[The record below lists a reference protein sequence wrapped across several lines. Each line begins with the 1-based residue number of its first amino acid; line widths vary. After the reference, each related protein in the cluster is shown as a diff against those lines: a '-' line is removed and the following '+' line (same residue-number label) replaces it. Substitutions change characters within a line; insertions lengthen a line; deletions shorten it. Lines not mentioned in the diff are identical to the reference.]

1 MVEENKINEETNKKN
16 TKKKNIVNEDVK
28 KENDFAKVYLKSIR
42 VSPKKL
48 NLIISPIRGLNVER
62 ALNYLSFSQKRISY
76 QIKKALQS
84 AIANAENNH
93 QLDVDKLYVH
103 EASVGK
109 GLVMKRFKPRAKG
122 RGARILKP
130 FSNLTI
136 KLKEQSDVKESKNQ
150 SFEAFVT
157 DPPYG
162 IASSTGGEKVSE
174 LLQRTMTIFSEAME
188 KGKRIVMAI
197 SNPELIQITNFKKIY
212 QFEWYIHKSLTR
224 YIMSEL
230 A

>member
-1 MVEENKINEETNKKN
+1 MVEENKTNEEINKKSKNKKVINET
-16 TKKKNIVNEDVK
+16 IK

-48 NLIISPIRGLNVER
+48 NIIISPIRGLNVEK

-109 GLVMKRFKPRAKG
+109 GLVMKRFKARAKG
-122 RGARILKP
+122 RGVRILKP

-136 KLKEQSDVKESKNQ
+136 KLKEQNKIEKEKKNKVVKEDKKNEINQ
-150 SFEAFVT
+150 
-157 DPPYG
+157 
-162 IASSTGGEKVSE
+162 EK
-174 LLQRTMTIFSEAME
+174 
-188 KGKRIVMAI
+188 K
-197 SNPELIQITNFKKIY
+197 
-212 QFEWYIHKSLTR
+212 
-224 YIMSEL
+224 
-230 A
+230 

>member
-1 MVEENKINEETNKKN
+1 M
-16 TKKKNIVNEDVK
+16 
-28 KENDFAKVYLKSIR
+28 KSIK

-48 NLIISPIRGLNVER
+48 NIIISPIRGLNVEK

-109 GLVMKRFKPRAKG
+109 GLVLKRFKPRAKG
-122 RGARILKP
+122 RGVRVLKH

-136 KLKEQSDVKESKNQ
+136 KFKEQSEIKQVKKQ
-150 SFEAFVT
+150 
-157 DPPYG
+157 
-162 IASSTGGEKVSE
+162 IKKV
-174 LLQRTMTIFSEAME
+174 
-188 KGKRIVMAI
+188 KKKRI
-197 SNPELIQITNFKKIY
+197 L
-212 QFEWYIHKSLTR
+212 LTK
-224 YIMSEL
+224 L
-230 A
+230 

>member
-1 MVEENKINEETNKKN
+1 MVEKDKINEETNKKS
-16 TKKKNIVNEDVK
+16 KKKNIVNETIK
-28 KENDFAKVYLKSIR
+28 KDNDSAKVYLKSIK

-48 NLIISPIRGLNVER
+48 NIIISPIRGLIVEK

-109 GLVMKRFKPRAKG
+109 GLVLKRFKPRAKG
-122 RGARILKP
+122 RGARILKH

-136 KLKEQSDVKESKNQ
+136 KLKEQSEIEQKEKEKNVKKYQKKDMHE
-150 SFEAFVT
+150 
-157 DPPYG
+157 
-162 IASSTGGEKVSE
+162 EK
-174 LLQRTMTIFSEAME
+174 
-188 KGKRIVMAI
+188 K
-197 SNPELIQITNFKKIY
+197 
-212 QFEWYIHKSLTR
+212 
-224 YIMSEL
+224 
-230 A
+230 

>member
-1 MVEENKINEETNKKN
+1 MVEENKINEDTNKKD
-16 TKKKNIVNEDVK
+16 KKKNVVAENK
-28 KENDFAKVYLKSIR
+28 KNENDFAKVYLKSIR

-48 NLIISPIRGLNVER
+48 NLIISPIRGLNIEK

-84 AIANAENNH
+84 AVANAENNH

-122 RGARILKP
+122 RGVRILKP

-136 KLKEQSDVKESKNQ
+136 KLKEQSDAKETEKKDKN
-150 SFEAFVT
+150 
-157 DPPYG
+157 
-162 IASSTGGEKVSE
+162 
-174 LLQRTMTIFSEAME
+174 
-188 KGKRIVMAI
+188 
-197 SNPELIQITNFKKIY
+197 KK
-212 QFEWYIHKSLTR
+212 EDKKNNKN
-224 YIMSEL
+224 EVNK
-230 A
+230 

>member
-1 MVEENKINEETNKKN
+1 MVEEDKINEETNKKS
-16 TKKKNIVNEDVK
+16 KKKNIVNETIK
-28 KENDFAKVYLKSIR
+28 KDNDSAKVYLKSIK

-48 NLIISPIRGLNVER
+48 NIIISPIRGLIVEK

-122 RGARILKP
+122 RGARILKH

-136 KLKEQSDVKESKNQ
+136 KLKEQVETQIEKKN
-150 SFEAFVT
+150 
-157 DPPYG
+157 
-162 IASSTGGEKVSE
+162 
-174 LLQRTMTIFSEAME
+174 
-188 KGKRIVMAI
+188 
-197 SNPELIQITNFKKIY
+197 KIK
-212 QFEWYIHKSLTR
+212 KSLVYYKKMENFTLVEGEFR
-224 YIMSEL
+224 SLLRNGMERVIGKISKKQKMFCSCL
-230 A
+230 RSNRR

>member
-1 MVEENKINEETNKKN
+1 MVEEDKINEETNKKS
-16 TKKKNIVNEDVK
+16 KKKNIVNETIK
-28 KENDFAKVYLKSIR
+28 KDNDSAKVYLKSIK

-48 NLIISPIRGLNVER
+48 NIIISPIRGLIVEK

-109 GLVMKRFKPRAKG
+109 GLVLKRFKPRAKG
-122 RGARILKP
+122 RGARIIKH

-136 KLKEQSDVKESKNQ
+136 KLKEQSEIKQKEKEKNIKKDQ
-150 SFEAFVT
+150 KKDMHE
-157 DPPYG
+157 
-162 IASSTGGEKVSE
+162 EK
-174 LLQRTMTIFSEAME
+174 Q
-188 KGKRIVMAI
+188 
-197 SNPELIQITNFKKIY
+197 
-212 QFEWYIHKSLTR
+212 
-224 YIMSEL
+224 
-230 A
+230 

>member
-1 MVEENKINEETNKKN
+1 MAEENKINEDINKKD
-16 TKKKNIVNEDVK
+16 KKKNVVAENIKN
-28 KENDFAKVYLKSIR
+28 ENDFAKVYLKSIR

-48 NLIISPIRGLNVER
+48 NLIISPIRGLNVEK
-62 ALNYLSFSQKRISY
+62 ALNYLSFSQKRISD

-122 RGARILKP
+122 RGVRILKP

-136 KLKEQSDVKESKNQ
+136 KLKEKSDVKEIKKK
-150 SFEAFVT
+150 EKIKKE
-157 DPPYG
+157 DKK
-162 IASSTGGEKVSE
+162 SSNKEVNK
-174 LLQRTMTIFSEAME
+174 
-188 KGKRIVMAI
+188 
-197 SNPELIQITNFKKIY
+197 
-212 QFEWYIHKSLTR
+212 
-224 YIMSEL
+224 
-230 A
+230 

>member
-1 MVEENKINEETNKKN
+1 MAEENKINEDVNKKD
-16 TKKKNIVNEDVK
+16 KKKNVVAENIK

-48 NLIISPIRGLNVER
+48 NLIISPIRGLNVEK
-62 ALNYLSFSQKRISY
+62 ALNYLSFSQKRISF

-93 QLDVDKLYVH
+93 QLDVDKLYVY

-122 RGARILKP
+122 RGVRILKP

-136 KLKEQSDVKESKNQ
+136 KLKEKSDVKETKKKDKIKKEDKKNNKN
-150 SFEAFVT
+150 EVNT
-157 DPPYG
+157 
-162 IASSTGGEKVSE
+162 
-174 LLQRTMTIFSEAME
+174 
-188 KGKRIVMAI
+188 
-197 SNPELIQITNFKKIY
+197 
-212 QFEWYIHKSLTR
+212 
-224 YIMSEL
+224 
-230 A
+230 

>member
-1 MVEENKINEETNKKN
+1 MVEKNKTDQEIN
-16 TKKKNIVNEDVK
+16 KKKNVVNETVK
-28 KENDFAKVYLKSIR
+28 KDNDFAKVYLKSVK

-48 NLIISPIRGLNVER
+48 NIIISPIRGLNVEK

-109 GLVMKRFKPRAKG
+109 SLVMKRFRPRAKG
-122 RGARILKP
+122 RGARILKH

-136 KLKEQSDVKESKNQ
+136 KLKEQIEKKQKEKNIKKDQ
-150 SFEAFVT
+150 KKEMKE
-157 DPPYG
+157 
-162 IASSTGGEKVSE
+162 EK
-174 LLQRTMTIFSEAME
+174 
-188 KGKRIVMAI
+188 K
-197 SNPELIQITNFKKIY
+197 
-212 QFEWYIHKSLTR
+212 
-224 YIMSEL
+224 
-230 A
+230 

>member
-1 MVEENKINEETNKKN
+1 MVEEDKINEETNKKS
-16 TKKKNIVNEDVK
+16 KKKNIVNETIK
-28 KENDFAKVYLKSIR
+28 KDNDSAKVYLKSIK

-48 NLIISPIRGLNVER
+48 NIIISPIRGLIVEK

-122 RGARILKP
+122 RGVRVLKH

-136 KLKEQSDVKESKNQ
+136 KLKEQSETKLKEKEKNVKKDQKKDMHE
-150 SFEAFVT
+150 
-157 DPPYG
+157 
-162 IASSTGGEKVSE
+162 EK
-174 LLQRTMTIFSEAME
+174 
-188 KGKRIVMAI
+188 K
-197 SNPELIQITNFKKIY
+197 
-212 QFEWYIHKSLTR
+212 
-224 YIMSEL
+224 
-230 A
+230 

>member
-1 MVEENKINEETNKKN
+1 MAEENKINEDVNKKD
-16 TKKKNIVNEDVK
+16 KKKNVVAENIK

-48 NLIISPIRGLNVER
+48 NLIISPIRGLNVEK
-62 ALNYLSFSQKRISY
+62 ALNYLSFSQKRISF

-93 QLDVDKLYVH
+93 QLDVDKLYVY

-122 RGARILKP
+122 RGVRILKP

-136 KLKEQSDVKESKNQ
+136 KLKEQSDVKETKKKDKIKKEDKKNNKN
-150 SFEAFVT
+150 EVN
-157 DPPYG
+157 
-162 IASSTGGEKVSE
+162 K
-174 LLQRTMTIFSEAME
+174 
-188 KGKRIVMAI
+188 
-197 SNPELIQITNFKKIY
+197 
-212 QFEWYIHKSLTR
+212 
-224 YIMSEL
+224 
-230 A
+230 

>member
-1 MVEENKINEETNKKN
+1 MAEENKINEDINKKD
-16 TKKKNIVNEDVK
+16 KKKNVVAENIKN
-28 KENDFAKVYLKSIR
+28 ENDFAKVYLKSIR

-48 NLIISPIRGLNVER
+48 NLIISPIRGLNVEK

-122 RGARILKP
+122 RGVRILKP

-136 KLKEQSDVKESKNQ
+136 KLKEKSDVKEINKKEKNKK
-150 SFEAFVT
+150 E
-157 DPPYG
+157 G
-162 IASSTGGEKVSE
+162 KKSSNKEVNK
-174 LLQRTMTIFSEAME
+174 
-188 KGKRIVMAI
+188 
-197 SNPELIQITNFKKIY
+197 
-212 QFEWYIHKSLTR
+212 
-224 YIMSEL
+224 
-230 A
+230 

>member
-1 MVEENKINEETNKKN
+1 MVEENKINEDTNKKD
-16 TKKKNIVNEDVK
+16 KKKNVVAENK
-28 KENDFAKVYLKSIR
+28 KNENDFAKVYLKSIR

-48 NLIISPIRGLNVER
+48 NLIISPIRGLNVEK

-84 AIANAENNH
+84 AVANAENNH

-122 RGARILKP
+122 RGVRILKP

-136 KLKEQSDVKESKNQ
+136 KLKEQSDAKETEKKDKIKKEDKKNNKN
-150 SFEAFVT
+150 EVN
-157 DPPYG
+157 
-162 IASSTGGEKVSE
+162 K
-174 LLQRTMTIFSEAME
+174 
-188 KGKRIVMAI
+188 
-197 SNPELIQITNFKKIY
+197 
-212 QFEWYIHKSLTR
+212 
-224 YIMSEL
+224 
-230 A
+230 

>member
-1 MVEENKINEETNKKN
+1 MAEENKINEDINKKY
-16 TKKKNIVNEDVK
+16 KKKNVVAENIKN
-28 KENDFAKVYLKSIR
+28 ENDFAKVYLKSIR

-48 NLIISPIRGLNVER
+48 NLIISPIRGLNVEK

-122 RGARILKP
+122 RGVRILKP

-136 KLKEQSDVKESKNQ
+136 KLKEKSDVKEMNKK
-150 SFEAFVT
+150 EKIKKE
-157 DPPYG
+157 G
-162 IASSTGGEKVSE
+162 KKSSNKEVNK
-174 LLQRTMTIFSEAME
+174 
-188 KGKRIVMAI
+188 
-197 SNPELIQITNFKKIY
+197 
-212 QFEWYIHKSLTR
+212 
-224 YIMSEL
+224 
-230 A
+230 

>member
-1 MVEENKINEETNKKN
+1 MVEENKINEDTNKKD
-16 TKKKNIVNEDVK
+16 KKKNVIVENIK

-42 VSPKKL
+42 ISPKKL
-48 NLIISPIRGLNVER
+48 NLIISPIRGINVEK

-122 RGARILKP
+122 RGVRILKP

-136 KLKEQSDVKESKNQ
+136 KLKEQSDAKETEKKDKIKKEDKKNNKN
-150 SFEAFVT
+150 EVN
-157 DPPYG
+157 
-162 IASSTGGEKVSE
+162 K
-174 LLQRTMTIFSEAME
+174 
-188 KGKRIVMAI
+188 
-197 SNPELIQITNFKKIY
+197 
-212 QFEWYIHKSLTR
+212 
-224 YIMSEL
+224 
-230 A
+230 

>member
-109 GLVMKRFKPRAKG
+109 GMVMKRFKPRAKG
-122 RGARILKP
+122 RGVRILKP

-136 KLKEQSDVKESKNQ
+136 KLKEQLETKQKEKKNKIIKKDKKKDKEGVKE
-150 SFEAFVT
+150 
-157 DPPYG
+157 
-162 IASSTGGEKVSE
+162 
-174 LLQRTMTIFSEAME
+174 
-188 KGKRIVMAI
+188 
-197 SNPELIQITNFKKIY
+197 
-212 QFEWYIHKSLTR
+212 
-224 YIMSEL
+224 
-230 A
+230 

>member
-1 MVEENKINEETNKKN
+1 MADENKINEDINKKD
-16 TKKKNIVNEDVK
+16 KKKNVVAENIKN
-28 KENDFAKVYLKSIR
+28 ENDFAKVYLKSIR

-48 NLIISPIRGLNVER
+48 NLIISPIRGLNVEK

-109 GLVMKRFKPRAKG
+109 GLVMKRFKPRAKE
-122 RGARILKP
+122 RGVRILKP

-136 KLKEQSDVKESKNQ
+136 KLKEKSDVKEINKK
-150 SFEAFVT
+150 EKIKKE
-157 DPPYG
+157 G
-162 IASSTGGEKVSE
+162 KKSSNKEVNK
-174 LLQRTMTIFSEAME
+174 
-188 KGKRIVMAI
+188 
-197 SNPELIQITNFKKIY
+197 
-212 QFEWYIHKSLTR
+212 
-224 YIMSEL
+224 
-230 A
+230 

>member
-1 MVEENKINEETNKKN
+1 MVEENKINEEINKKN
-16 TKKKNIVNEDVK
+16 KNKKIVHETIK
-28 KENDFAKVYLKSIR
+28 KENDFAKVYLKSVK

-48 NLIISPIRGLNVER
+48 NIIISPIRGLNVEK

-122 RGARILKP
+122 RGARILKH

-136 KLKEQSDVKESKNQ
+136 KLKEQSETKLKEKEKNVKKDQKKDMHE
-150 SFEAFVT
+150 
-157 DPPYG
+157 
-162 IASSTGGEKVSE
+162 EK
-174 LLQRTMTIFSEAME
+174 R
-188 KGKRIVMAI
+188 
-197 SNPELIQITNFKKIY
+197 
-212 QFEWYIHKSLTR
+212 
-224 YIMSEL
+224 
-230 A
+230 